1 MEILLLGL
9 SSGIWFGIFLLA
21 FLAIGIIV
29 SEYDNFAMGTIT
41 LIAGLSLLQWVFGVP
56 VWAAIVSNPF
66 IIVLFAIVYI
76 VCGSLFT
83 GFWKFPNFV
92 NKNKLN
98 IQLAFESW
106 IKINSPSSSKE
117 EYVDKLKSEEKFEQF
132 LDSTSYPMSASK
144 NKNRL
149 ASWVLMWPFALL
161 WELSHK
167 PAIWLWELVYY
178 NLGEVFQHV
187 SKNAAR
193 KIRKN
198 GIK

>member
-76 VCGSLFT
+76 VCGSFFT

-98 IQLAFESW
+98 IQLAFETW
-106 IKINSPSSSKE
+106 IKNTYPSSSKE

-132 LDSTSYPMSASK
+132 LDSTSYPMSASS

>member
-21 FLAIGIIV
+21 FLVVGIIV

-41 LIAGLSLLQWVFGVP
+41 LITGLSLLQWVFGVP

-66 IIVLFAIVYI
+66 IIILFAIVYI
-76 VCGSLFT
+76 VCGSFFT
-83 GFWKFPNFV
+83 GFWKLPTFV
-92 NKNKLN
+92 NKNKLS

-106 IKINSPSSSKE
+106 IKNTYPSSSKE

-132 LDSTSYPMSASK
+132 LDSPSYPMSASR

-178 NLGEVFQHV
+178 NLGEVFQQV
-187 SKNAAR
+187 SKKTAR